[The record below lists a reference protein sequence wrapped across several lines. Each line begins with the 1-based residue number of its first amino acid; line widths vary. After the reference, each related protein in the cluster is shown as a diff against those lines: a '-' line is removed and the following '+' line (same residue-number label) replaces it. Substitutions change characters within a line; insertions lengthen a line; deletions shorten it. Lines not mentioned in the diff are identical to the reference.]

1 MSSNS
6 QNYDISLSNNIE
18 SNETELVDVKADTST
33 NKDSGYAH
41 LNNNENEA
49 TISTEYEENN
59 DNNEDF
65 SDLKQQ
71 FNNSGIIN
79 NPLVVKKEPNKEI
92 KYRKGNLYIF
102 CYGKN
107 GVPKIV
113 IGPDCKL
120 YYIIFYII
128 RGLCCV
134 YAIVHSFNNI
144 FILYWIMEIF
154 EYFH

>member
-1 MSSNS
+1 MILKIVDVNNS
-6 QNYDISLSNNIE
+6 TIGAVQVYENNENGELCVQDTYHIKDVTDNCD
-18 SNETELVDVKADTST
+18 SVFGTNETELVDVKADTST
-33 NKDSGYAH
+33 NKDSGYSH

-92 KYRKGNLYIF
+92 KYRKGNLYTF
-102 CYGKN
+102 CYDKN

-120 YYIIFYII
+120 Y
-128 RGLCCV
+128 
-134 YAIVHSFNNI
+134 
-144 FILYWIMEIF
+144 
-154 EYFH
+154 